1 MSKVKYSKSRIITQ
15 TKSKSLKYMKP
26 MAPGTVLT
34 VTDVIENVYPGVNGA
49 PDTMNDVIICKDADG
64 GIVKVPV
71 KEFTGMTVLG
81 DTPHYSQEANED
93 SIELPKTITIS
104 KSEDRKNGDKLVF
117 PIYSYTG
124 VNDFLSNNLDYE
136 GLMATELEN
145 PNPFSPVQNYT
156 VELAH

>member
-26 MAPGTVLT
+26 MVPGTVLT

-64 GIVKVPV
+64 GIIKVPV

-104 KSEDRKNGDKLVF
+104 KSEDRKNGD
-117 PIYSYTG
+117 TG

-136 GLMATELEN
+136 GLMATELES